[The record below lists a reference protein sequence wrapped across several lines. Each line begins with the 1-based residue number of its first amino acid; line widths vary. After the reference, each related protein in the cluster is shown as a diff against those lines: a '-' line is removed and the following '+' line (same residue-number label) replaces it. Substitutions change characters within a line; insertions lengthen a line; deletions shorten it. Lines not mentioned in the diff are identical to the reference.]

1 MVKNLPANAGDAGDI
16 GLIPQLGR
24 YLGGGNGNLLQYS
37 CLENSRNKVAYWAM
51 VRVGHKKLNTTE

>member
-37 CLENSRNKVAYWAM
+37 CLENSRNKGAYWAM
-51 VRVGHKKLNTTE
+51 VWVGHKKLNTTE